1 MALKKNIIANYLG
14 TGYNLLIGIVILP
27 LYLGYMGAE
36 SYGLVGFFT
45 LMQVWLNI
53 LDLGL
58 SQTLNRQAAAASATP
73 SGYAHFMSVLKSF
86 ELIFF
91 GLALI
96 TVAVVFSGSAWM
108 AEHWF
113 EAKVLSSDD
122 ICHALQ
128 LMGIIIAL
136 RWQTALYRSGILG
149 FEYHVWNNLVSVG
162 YASFRFIGSLLL
174 VVFVSNDILHFFYYQ
189 LLLAVL
195 EFIVLRL
202 KLYAILPGNL
212 DRRWRFDILAVRK
225 VAPFALGVAYSAALW
240 VAVTQLDKLMLST
253 LLPLQQFGY
262 FSLVTVIC
270 SGLLHITYPVS
281 VAIQP
286 RLTALVSQ
294 DKIAEMQLLYRR
306 ATRFV
311 AMVSGAAVVIMVVY
325 AEPLL
330 YAWTGDKDAA
340 VWGAPVL
347 VWFALGNA
355 MLTLGTFQYFLQF
368 AYGSMRL
375 HVVGS
380 SVAAV
385 LQVPVIFYA
394 ALHYGAIGAGI
405 AWFGFRVFFFLVWPP
420 VIHHRFAPGM
430 HLLWMSRDIL
440 PAVLMT
446 AFFIAFWQRMW
457 PLAEDANRVTL
468 LLQLALL
475 SLTTLLIM
483 LGVGFASSRSR
494 ARALLPSAL
503 KALPD
508 EATIMSKWADAT
520 PVVSI
525 CCITYNQAEYIKAAL
540 DSFLTQ
546 ETRFAFEIIVHD
558 DASSDGTSEIV
569 REYVKRY
576 PRLIT
581 AILQTENQYRQGR
594 QVSRSFVWPKARGQY
609 YAFCEGDDF
618 WTDTSKLSR
627 QVEALNRFIDIDIC
641 FHPSIDLYPDG
652 QQKSACVLANKMK
665 AVSFADVIR
674 GGGGYMPTASLLVR
688 RNVFEQLP
696 DWFHLAPVGD
706 YYLQMLS
713 AKRGG
718 AVYLPQAMC
727 CYRRSAL
734 NSWTSSMKSWSDK
747 KLLDVA
753 DAHTRVLSHLASECN
768 DTFTR
773 SINYA
778 KSRELMLVT
787 VLAVRAGHFTTAR
800 QLIEKSWQC
809 YRFAGWRQ
817 PVLYLARHNLNV
829 LLKAK
834 SLFNV
839 PKPEVA
845 DE

>member
-36 SYGLVGFFT
+36 AYGLVGFFT

-212 DRRWRFDILAVRK
+212 DRRWRFDLLAVRK

-294 DKIAEMQLLYRR
+294 GKIAEMHLLYRR

-311 AMVSGAAVVIMVVY
+311 AVMSGAVVVVMVVY

-330 YAWTGDKDAA
+330 FAWTGDKAA
-340 VWGAPVL
+340 AAWGAPVL

-368 AYGSMRL
+368 AFGSMRL

-380 SVAAV
+380 TIAAV
-385 LQVPVIFYA
+385 LQVPIIFYA
-394 ALHYGAIGAGI
+394 AVNYGAVGAGL
-405 AWFGFRVFFFLVWPP
+405 AWFGFRGLFFMVWPP
-420 VIHHRFAPGM
+420 IVHHRFAPGL
-430 HLLWMSRDIL
+430 HWRWLLTDVL
-440 PAVLMT
+440 PAILST
-446 AFFIAFWQRMW
+446 AALI
-457 PLAEDANRVTL
+457 L
-468 LLQLALL
+468 LLQKWWPVAMDNSRFNLILHIAFI
-475 SLTTLLIM
+475 SLVTLILM
-483 LGVGFASSRSR
+483 LTIGFISEYWRKTGRLPVMPSGV
-494 ARALLPSAL
+494 PT
-503 KALPD
+503 
-508 EATIMSKWADAT
+508 EAEIVSQWSDQEPT
-520 PVVSI
+520 VSI
-525 CCITYNQAEYIKAAL
+525 CCITYNQASYIQQTL
-540 DSFLTQ
+540 DGFLRQKTG
-546 ETRFAFEIIVHD
+546 FAFEILVHD
-558 DASSDGTSEIV
+558 DASTDGTSDII
-569 REYVKRY
+569 RQYAARY
-576 PRLIT
+576 PSLIR
-581 AILQTENQYRQGR
+581 AVLQTDNQFSQGK
-594 QVSRSFVWPKARGQY
+594 QVSPNFVWPLAKGRYIAL
-609 YAFCEGDDF
+609 CEGDDF
-618 WTDTSKLSR
+618 WFNENKLSR
-627 QVEALNRFIDIDIC
+627 QVTALDNASDADIC
-641 FHPSIDLYPDG
+641 FHPSIDLFPDAT
-652 QQKSACVLANKMK
+652 QLQACYLGSKANR
-665 AVSFADVIR
+665 VSYADVIR
-674 GGGGYMPTASLLVR
+674 GGGGYMPTASILIRSAVLKH
-688 RNVFEQLP
+688 LP
-696 DWFHLAPVGD
+696 NWFSSAPVGD
-706 YYLQMLS
+706 YYLQMLG
-713 AKRGG
+713 AQKGG
-718 AVYLPQAMC
+718 AVYLPHAMC
-727 CYRRSAL
+727 CYRRKAE
-734 NSWTSSMKSWSDK
+734 NSWTLSTKGWTQQHVVKVAQAHIHVLSQLCLTSATNH
-747 KLLDVA
+747 VA
-753 DAHTRVLSHLASECN
+753 DF
-768 DTFTR
+768 D
-773 SINYA
+773 YA
-778 KSRELMLVT
+778 KSRELMLAAIM
-787 VLAVRAGHFTTAR
+787 AVRSSHFSTAKT
-800 QLIEKSWQC
+800 LIEQSWQC